1 MMNLFKLLSF
11 TILLACLNLGCQDAS
26 HKSGRWNPVRQA
38 DWKTRFHD
46 VFFFDKKNGWAVG
59 NNEGS
64 SLEEEISSVIV
75 AT

>member
-46 VFFFDKKNGWAVG
+46 VFFFDKKNGFTRKM
-59 NNEGS
+59 
-64 SLEEEISSVIV
+64 IIIV
-75 AT
+75 V